1 MTKSVD
7 LFPTKLPIIKFKNV
21 MCITF
26 KMHQFKHH
34 SPRIIINLSSRLD
47 TYEVDR
53 GDSRPKA
60 LKLRP

>member
-26 KMHQFKHH
+26 RMHQLKHH
-34 SPRIIINLSSRLD
+34 SLRIINLSSRLD

-53 GDSRPKA
+53 GDSRPKP